1 MWFICFWGLA
11 PQRLGQRSASEDRSH
26 GELTPLTLYKPCSSL
41 RTASPHCRW
50 DVFTMPQ
57 RQKRFL
63 PKTEATLH
71 SFVRFVSGWVAG
83 GGHRSALTEA
93 SNDPR
98 TDAWE
103 TDILHTFACVCV
115 CMYLLYKLYLDSRLG
130 DTQSRPVQVKT
141 IGQARQS
148 IYSGTVG
155 SWHKHPCL
163 IMFVLTACVQ
173 HWILQY
179 CSSSWRNTCLDPKNF
194 NGLTWRQSCSIKMLM
209 FPKNQRKKGLHWLH
223 ERVVASSTE
232 RLAKRDPQNV
242 VSMGIDSTN
251 ELCDRVSW
259 LCRTWLARAW
269 MNAEVFTTKIGLLL
283 AEAVWWSRESQAFSV
298 LSKCVLPQ

>member
-1 MWFICFWGLA
+1 MGCLYH
-11 PQRLGQRSASEDRSH
+11 ASTTKTVPPKNRSH
-26 GELTPLTLYKPCSSL
+26 SPFVCSFCL
-41 RTASPHCRW
+41 R
-50 DVFTMPQ
+50 
-57 RQKRFL
+57 L
-63 PKTEATLH
+63 
-71 SFVRFVSGWVAG
+71 SGWW
-83 GGHRSALTEA
+83 RSSVSFDRGLEWSTNRRLRNRYSA
-93 SNDPR
+93 
-98 TDAWE
+98 
-103 TDILHTFACVCV
+103 HVCVCVCV